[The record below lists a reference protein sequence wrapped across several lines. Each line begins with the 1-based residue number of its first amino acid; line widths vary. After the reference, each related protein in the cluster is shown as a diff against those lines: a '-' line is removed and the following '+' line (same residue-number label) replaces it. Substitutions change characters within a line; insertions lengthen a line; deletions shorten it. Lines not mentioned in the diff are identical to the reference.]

1 MPTKLLRAL
10 PQPGIL
16 RCGIIVRGG
25 DIVGDIIG
33 AIVVGFDDNGH
44 VHSDDD
50 KVEIEGEIRRVR
62 AGGGERGEEANEVRI
77 GEI

>member
-1 MPTKLLRAL
+1 M
-10 PQPGIL
+10 
-16 RCGIIVRGG
+16 
-25 DIVGDIIG
+25 GDIIG

-62 AGGGERGEEANEVRI
+62 AGGSERGEEADEVRI
-77 GEI
+77 REI

>member
-1 MPTKLLRAL
+1 M
-10 PQPGIL
+10 
-16 RCGIIVRGG
+16 
-25 DIVGDIIG
+25 GDIIG
-33 AIVVGFDDNGH
+33 AIAVGFDDSDH